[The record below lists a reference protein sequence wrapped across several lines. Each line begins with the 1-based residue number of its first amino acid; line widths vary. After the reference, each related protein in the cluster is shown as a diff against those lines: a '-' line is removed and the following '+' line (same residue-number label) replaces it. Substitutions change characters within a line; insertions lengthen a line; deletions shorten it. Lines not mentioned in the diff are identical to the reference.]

1 MINSKQ
7 TLSDLTLED
16 LYEDPKRFGM
26 PTFEEFRKDP
36 EKYKGR
42 HDELL
47 ALADAST
54 TVKDLRDKLETQTYK
69 CLGYDCGKSL
79 EKVERIAKEEGYRI
93 DQMDMVPRIYQESN
107 GKIKIVTEFVLKPG
121 VIKTVDA

>member
-47 ALADAST
+47 ALADASS
-54 TVKDLRDKLETQTYK
+54 TVKELRDKIQTQTYK
-69 CLGYDCGKSL
+69 CMGFDCGKSL
-79 EKVERIAKEEGYRI
+79 EKVERIVKEEGYTMT
-93 DQMDMVPRIYQESN
+93 QMDMVPRIYPEAG
-107 GKIKIVTEFVLKPG
+107 GKIRIETEFVVKPG
-121 VIKTVDA
+121 VQKTVDA